1 MTYGICELSLV
12 PLREAGQHSSL
23 LVSEILYGELF
34 QILSQQKKWSRARLL
49 DSCEGWI
56 ENSQYKEISKEVY
69 NDLKNANTKVL
80 IDLVEFVYQDEH
92 ILFPISI
99 GSIVQNSAFLGH
111 HFEGNASLGVIEK
124 SKIRE
129 NAFMFLNTP
138 YRQGGKSPFGIDASG
153 FVQLVYRLCGILLPR
168 TPKEQSEKGETL
180 SFIEESEVGDLAF
193 FDDNEG
199 NIIHVGIVLEN
210 NHIIHAHGKVRM
222 DRLDQ
227 TGIYNVEMRKHTH
240 KLRLIKTIS

>member
-12 PLREAGQHSSL
+12 PLREAGQHSSPL
-23 LVSEILYGELF
+23 ISEILYGELF
-34 QILSQQKKWSRARLL
+34 QILSHQKKWSRIRLL
-49 DSCEGWI
+49 DSYEGWI
-56 ENSQYKEISKEVY
+56 ENSQFKEISKEAY
-69 NDLKNANTKVL
+69 SDLKKSNTKVL
-80 IDLVEFVYQDEH
+80 IDLVEFVYQDKN

-99 GSIVQNSAFLGH
+99 GSIVQHSSFLGH
-111 HFEGNASLGVIEK
+111 HFEGNSSLGIVEK

-129 NAFMFLNTP
+129 TAFMFLNTP

-168 TPKEQSEKGETL
+168 TSKEQSEKGDTL

-210 NHIIHAHGKVRM
+210 NHIIHAHGQVRM

-227 TGIYNVEMRKHTH
+227 TGIYNADIRKHTH
-240 KLRLIKTIS
+240 KLRLIKAIS